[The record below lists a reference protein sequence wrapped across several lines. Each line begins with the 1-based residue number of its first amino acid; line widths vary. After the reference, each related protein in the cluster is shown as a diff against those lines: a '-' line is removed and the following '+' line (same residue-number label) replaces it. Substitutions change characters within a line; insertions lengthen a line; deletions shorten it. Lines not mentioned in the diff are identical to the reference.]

1 MQTASIKLFKQNKV
15 LKRCI
20 ISVNFDSATHP
31 MLKIIS
37 CNISLLLFLSVAS
50 SGQSLRTIPLIFRE
64 TKPISLQLAFS
75 LNAVEKSKSDTVYFP
90 SHLKYKNEKEGW
102 DSISTGVR
110 ARGNFRREHCHFP
123 PLRIKMKKSHTVETP
138 FEGNKSFK
146 LVLPCHGG
154 KSGNTLILKEY
165 LCYKLLEPVSPYFFH
180 TRLAE
185 ITLIDQGNKNSKSF
199 SLTGFLIEDDDLIAD
214 RLGGNVIEQD
224 VSPKLINDTAAVVN
238 DFFEY
243 MIANTDWS
251 TTGQH
256 NSKVIELPD
265 HKKVPLPY
273 DFDMAGLVNAPY
285 ATVNESLEIKSVQ
298 ERLYRGYCRKES
310 VMQFVRTEYLGL
322 EPAIMK
328 VMSDHHSYFNNNEF
342 LQMKMFVEQFF
353 SILKNDNQ
361 FKNAILLSCRTN

>member
-1 MQTASIKLFKQNKV
+1 
-15 LKRCI
+15 
-20 ISVNFDSATHP
+20 

-37 CNISLLLFLSVAS
+37 WNICSLLLLYSATSNSQS
-50 SGQSLRTIPLIFRE
+50 STTIPIIFRE
-64 TKPISLQLAFS
+64 TQPISLQLTFS
-75 LNAVEKSKSDTVYFP
+75 LKAVEKSRSDTVYFP
-90 SHLKYKNEKEGW
+90 SYLKYKHEKEGW
-102 DSISTGVR
+102 DSIVTGIR
-110 ARGNFRREHCHFP
+110 ARGNFRRKHCSFP
-123 PLRIKMKKSHTVETP
+123 PLRIKMKKSHTEETP
-138 FEGNKSFK
+138 FEGNRSFK

-180 TRLAE
+180 TRLAD
-185 ITLIDQGNKNSKSF
+185 ITLIDQSNKNSKSF
-199 SLTGFLIEDDDLIAD
+199 SLAGFLIEDDDLIAD
-214 RLGGNVIEQD
+214 RLGGKVIEQD
-224 VSPKLINDTAAVVN
+224 ISQKLINDTAAIVN

-256 NSKVIELPD
+256 NSKVIELPN

-285 ATVNESLEIKSVQ
+285 ATVNESLDIKSVQ

-310 VMQFVRTEYLGL
+310 VMHYVRSEYLRL
-322 EPAIMK
+322 EPDIMK
-328 VMSDHHSYFNNNEF
+328 VLSDYYSYFNENEF
-342 LQMKMFVEQFF
+342 LQMKMFIEKFF
-353 SILKNDNQ
+353 EILKSDHQ